1 MITPAQALKLGVG
14 GMKMSARCPVPAWK
28 MLSALALIAA
38 IAGLILYAALP
49 VGATTHWVDYD
60 SDDDGLIDIKT
71 IAQLQVIRWDHDGNG
86 AIRSDLISGSDGAN
100 YRAAFPDGNVIP
112 HTDGDTSPR
121 MGCPAACRG
130 YELMNNLDFVNAT
143 TSQRN
148 WTPPAPAYQYVG
160 EFEGNGYT
168 ISNMIVNVPGAAGG
182 GLFNILHTGSEVR
195 NLGLIN
201 PTVSSGNNGGALAG
215 ISRGTI
221 IASYVSG
228 GSVNT
233 DRTTSASGGLVG
245 NNLGTIIA
253 RYATA
258 AVTHSGSI
266 TGYYGGGL
274 AGNNAGSGKIIASYA
289 AGAVSSYVC
298 YFPACNNSGG
308 LVGRAESGS
317 VITDSHCDT
326 QATTRSACI
335 GAGVTAT
342 AAAAGYTTAQLQEPV
357 GYTGIFANW
366 NVDLGDIDGDA
377 FPDNPWDF
385 GTTSTYPTLK
395 TPAQRQAAAVR
406 DYDADDDGLIDV
418 DSVYKLNAIRHD
430 LNGDGLPEAAGDYP
444 AYAGAFVGG
453 ELATTTPAAARMGC
467 PATCIGY
474 ELTADLDF
482 AADLMAV
489 TTTDAYPNW
498 TPIGGEYAAVFD
510 GAGHTIARLTIDSGA
525 GNAGLFD
532 TLGADGQIRD
542 LGMLSPNIRSSGVN
556 AGGIAGQVAAGAE
569 VRASYVDD
577 GSITV
582 AGNTMSAGGITGRN
596 RGTIRAVYSSA
607 SVIGGTSTG
616 SAVGGLM
623 GVITGDGAVTAS
635 YARGP
640 VSGTGGGTDV
650 GGFVGAVSN
659 ASSTITASYC
669 DTTVHATATDCV
681 GGAVSG
687 AAGITAAPKTDIEL
701 KTPTGYAGIYVDWNL
716 DLDGEAPAE
725 DNPWYF
731 GGSDDYPTLN
741 TPSQRLTRHPVAPAS
756 DTLPPALPRSIPPEP
771 ERGYDP
777 AADHPEIYANAE
789 YGVAAACETHD
800 MDPETGKP
808 RAATVTFDLGSYDGP
823 VLLHLSVWVNGR
835 YMAYET
841 QGLALPGLEREGPR
855 AWVRVG
861 TDPGETRFRLDGRRY
876 GLAANLVLGYAD
888 CHADDP

>member
-1 MITPAQALKLGVG
+1 MIMFGF
-14 GMKMSARCPVPAWK
+14 CPVSGWK
-28 MLSALALIAA
+28 VLSAFALVVAVAA
-38 IAGLILYAALP
+38 LVWYVALP

-86 AIRSDLISGSDGAN
+86 AIRSDLIVGSDGAN
-100 YRAAFPDGNVIP
+100 YRAAFPDGNVIA

-121 MGCPAACRG
+121 MGCPAACTG
-130 YELMNNLDFVNAT
+130 YELMNDLDFVNAT

-201 PTVSSGNNGGALAG
+201 PTVNSGNNGGALAG

-245 NNLGTIIA
+245 NNVGTIIA
-253 RYATA
+253 SYATA

-266 TGYYGGGL
+266 TNYYGGGL
-274 AGNNAGSGKIIASYA
+274 AGNNADGGRIIASYA
-289 AGAVSSYVC
+289 AGPVSSYVF
-298 YFPACNNSGG
+298 YFAGDNNSGG
-308 LVGRAESGS
+308 LVGRNQSGG

-326 QATTRSACI
+326 QITTQANCI
-335 GAGVTAT
+335 DAGAGAT
-342 AAAAGYTTAQLQEPV
+342 AAAAGYTTAELQAPV

-366 NVDLGDIDGDA
+366 NIDLGDIDGDV
-377 FPDNPWDF
+377 FPDNPWSF

-395 TPAQRQAAAVR
+395 TPAQRQAAAGR
-406 DYDADDDGLIDV
+406 DYDSDDDGLIDV

-444 AYAGAFVGG
+444 AYAGAFAGG

-467 PATCIGY
+467 PATCVGY
-474 ELTADLDF
+474 ELTGDLDF
-482 AADLMAV
+482 AADLMSV
-489 TTTDAYPNW
+489 TSTDAYPNW

-510 GAGHTIARLTIDSGA
+510 GGGHTIARLTIDSGA

-532 TLGADGQIRD
+532 TLAAGGQVRD
-542 LGMLSPNIRSSGVN
+542 LGMLSPDIRSSGVN
-556 AGGIAGQVAAGAE
+556 AGAIAGQVAAGAE
-569 VRASYVDD
+569 IRASYVDD

-607 SVIGGTSTG
+607 SVIGGTATG

-623 GVITGDGAVTAS
+623 GVITGDGAITAS

-650 GGFVGAVSN
+650 GGFVGAVSS

-681 GGAVSG
+681 GGAVAN
-687 AAGITAAPKTDIEL
+687 AAGITAAPKTDVEL
-701 KTPTGYAGIYVDWNL
+701 KNPVDYAGIYADWNL

-731 GGSDDYPTLN
+731 GGADDYPTLN
-741 TPSQRLTRHPVAPAS
+741 TPAQRLTRHPVGPVS
-756 DTLPPALPRSIPPEP
+756 DTLPPALPQSIPPEP
-771 ERGYDP
+771 ERAYDP

-800 MDPETGKP
+800 VDPETGRP

-888 CHADDP
+888 CRSDDP

>member
-86 AIRSDLISGSDGAN
+86 AIRSDLIGSDGAN

-121 MGCPAACRG
+121 MGCPAACTG
-130 YELMNNLDFVNAT
+130 YELMNDLDFVNAT

-201 PTVSSGNNGGALAG
+201 PTVNAGNNGGALAG

-245 NNLGTIIA
+245 NNVGTIIA
-253 RYATA
+253 SYATA

-266 TGYYGGGL
+266 TNYYGGGL
-274 AGNNAGSGKIIASYA
+274 AGNNAVSGRIIASYA
-289 AGAVSSYVC
+289 AGAVSSYVF
-298 YFPACNNSGG
+298 YFAGANNSGG
-308 LVGRAESGS
+308 LVGRNEPGG

-326 QATTRSACI
+326 QITTQANCI
-335 GAGVTAT
+335 DAGAGAT
-342 AAAAGYTTAQLQEPV
+342 AAAAGYTTAELQAPV

-366 NVDLGDIDGDA
+366 NIDLGNIDSDA

-395 TPAQRQAAAVR
+395 TPAQRQAAAGR
-406 DYDADDDGLIDV
+406 DYDSDDDGLIDV

-467 PATCIGY
+467 PATCVGY
-474 ELTADLDF
+474 ELTGDLDF
-482 AADLMAV
+482 AADRMAV
-489 TTTDAYPNW
+489 TSTDAYPNW

-510 GAGHTIARLTIDSGA
+510 GDGHTITRLTIDSGA

-532 TLGADGQIRD
+532 TLAADGQIRD

-556 AGGIAGQVAAGAE
+556 AGAIAGQVAAGAE
-569 VRASYVDD
+569 IRASYVDD

-582 AGNTMSAGGITGRN
+582 AGNTVSAGGITGRN

-607 SVIGGTSTG
+607 SVIGGTATG

-623 GVITGDGAVTAS
+623 GVITGDGAITAS

-650 GGFVGAVSN
+650 GGFVGAVSS

-669 DTTVHATATDCV
+669 DSTVHASATACV
-681 GGAVSG
+681 GNAVSG
-687 AAGITAAPKTDIEL
+687 AGGITAAAKTDIEL
-701 KTPTGYAGIYVDWNL
+701 KTPVGYAGIYADWNL

-731 GGSDDYPTLN
+731 GGANDYPTLN
-741 TPSQRLTRHPVAPAS
+741 TPSQRLTRHPVAPVS
-756 DTLPPALPRSIPPEP
+756 DTLPPALPQSIPPEP
-771 ERGYDP
+771 ERAYDP

-789 YGVAAACETHD
+789 YGVTAVCETHD
-800 MDPETGKP
+800 VDPETGRP

-823 VLLHLSVWVNGR
+823 VLLHLSVWANGR

-841 QGLALPGLEREGPR
+841 QGLALPGLEREGRR

-888 CHADDP
+888 CRSDDP